1 MGRTIAENLAVF
13 VHRLKFTP
21 PPVLATWL
29 ERPHLERRF
38 KPGVRVASITAGP
51 GYGKTVL
58 ATRLFER
65 WAGPKLWY
73 SLDQAD
79 TDLAVFTAHLDAG
92 LRSIG
97 LDMPAFDT
105 IDAASL
111 GSPKDIGGRFA
122 DALAPEQPVDD
133 PAAAPLLVFDD
144 AHIIEGSR
152 TLAAVNELV
161 DRGYRHGACF
171 IVTGRTIPIPLHQI
185 AAASQ
190 LATFGATDLAFDAG
204 EAREFLERAKP
215 DGAGAAWLVS
225 RAEGWPAGLA
235 LIASGGH
242 ARDRADDDAPL
253 AAGDDEAR
261 RLLFDYL
268 ASEVLTSLGAA
279 ERQFLEDTSIVDKLE
294 VALCDAVRGANDS
307 RETLESLARRGLF
320 VARISDDAFT
330 RHQLFQE
337 FLRHEARRSRRA
349 DRLPLLHRRAADF
362 LAARGEPAAAIEH
375 YLEAGDAVRAA
386 ALLEE
391 KAFALLRAGLVS
403 AVAAIV
409 RKIPE
414 ARMASS
420 PTLLAA
426 LGRLQRERGEWDA
439 ALSSLERAIAGARAS
454 KQYDVLAE
462 SVRICAP
469 ILASRGEF
477 ERLRTML
484 DEALAVG
491 LDLPETS
498 VTSLRMTL
506 AAVNLETERLDE
518 ALEMYKEVTPSIV
531 GRGDLGAHGLVLHNT
546 AVAHL
551 RRGDIYAGLSTYERA
566 LKLKEAAGQRV
577 SKLTTLGDIVY
588 AKTLLGDV
596 DEAERAAD
604 ELLAQ
609 AQDVGAAAMIAR
621 AHEQRGVLLLM
632 RGDVKAAEAAFTA
645 AQASCDPGDV
655 LVLPDIEHGLA
666 QCALAGGDV
675 DRADVLTARAI
686 GVFTGAG
693 RRQQIAPMLLT
704 RAACAV
710 ARGDW
715 EAAAAAARE
724 AVAASGEGLNA
735 LLHATACIDAA
746 VVLARCTRQ
755 AKGAASIELD
765 QAASSAATAAIALI
779 HQRDYRFLL
788 RTKAAAFE
796 DLRVDMRR
804 WQIGSGLMPFIR
816 EGKPAAAL
824 RIELLGPL
832 RVSVGGS
839 HVPPEAWKRRRAPEI
854 FAHLVSHR
862 GQGVARDRLVDLYWP
877 DSDAD
882 AAHDSLRVTI
892 TAIRK
897 AVGEVIKYESNAY
910 CFVAPQGTT
919 VDVADFDA
927 CVDRAQQ
934 AAAAGDDGEARANY
948 QAAVSLYRGDFLEGM
963 QEGGWQWRERERLRA
978 TCLEAL
984 RWLAAERTQAG
995 DIRGRRLAH
1004 ERLLEVAPFDLEAV
1018 KARLDALCEES
1029 RIAEAKRDYA
1039 EWRARYL
1046 SAVGAEAPEIWSSSY
1061 DTAHP
1066 ADVPAHM
1073 KP

>member
-1 MGRTIAENLAVF
+1 M
-13 VHRLKFTP
+13 
-21 PPVLATWL
+21 
-29 ERPHLERRF
+29 
-38 KPGVRVASITAGP
+38 SITAGP

-58 ATRLFER
+58 ATRLFEA
-65 WAGPKLWY
+65 WTGPKLWY
-73 SLDQAD
+73 SLDHSD
-79 TDLAVFTAHLDAG
+79 TDLAVFATHLDAG
-92 LRSIG
+92 LRSVG
-97 LDMPAFDT
+97 LDMPSFDT
-105 IDAASL
+105 LDAASL

-122 DALAPEQPVDD
+122 DALAVKHADDD
-133 PAAAPLLVFDD
+133 PAASPLVVFDD
-144 AHIIEGSR
+144 AHTIEGSR

-171 IVTGRTIPIPLHQI
+171 IVTGRSIPIPLHQI
-185 AAASQ
+185 AASSQ
-190 LATFGATDLAFDAG
+190 LVTFGATDLAFDEG
-204 EAREFLERAKP
+204 EARAFLDRARR
-215 DGAGAAWLVS
+215 DDAADSDWLVS

-235 LIASGGH
+235 LIASGGSAKDAGGGH
-242 ARDRADDDAPL
+242 APL
-253 AAGDDEAR
+253 AAGDEEAR
-261 RLLFDYL
+261 RFLFDYL
-268 ASEVLTSLGAA
+268 ASEVLNSLTPTD
-279 ERQFLEDTSIVDKLE
+279 RQFLEDTSIVDQLE
-294 VALCDAVRGANDS
+294 VGLCDAIRSASDS
-307 RETLESLARRGLF
+307 RATLESFARRGLF
-320 VARISDDAFT
+320 VVQVSEDAFT
-330 RHQLFQE
+330 YHQLFQD
-337 FLRHEARRSRRA
+337 FLRHHTRRSQSAERTS
-349 DRLPLLHRRAADF
+349 LLHRRAADF
-362 LAARGEPAAAIEH
+362 LAARGEPAVAIEH
-375 YLEAGDAVRAA
+375 YLAAGDAVQAA
-386 ALLEE
+386 GLLEE
-391 KAFALLRAGLVS
+391 KAFSLLRAGLVS
-403 AVAAIV
+403 AVGAIV
-409 RKIPE
+409 RQIPDE
-414 ARMASS
+414 RIASS

-439 ALSSLERAIAGARAS
+439 ALSSLERAIAGARAR
-454 KQYDVLAE
+454 KEYDVLAE

-484 DEALAVG
+484 GEALSVG

-518 ALEMYKEVTPSIV
+518 ALEIYKEITPSVV

-588 AKTLLGDV
+588 AKTLLGDI
-596 DEAERAAD
+596 DDAGHAAD

-609 AQDVGAAAMIAR
+609 AQDVGASAMIAR
-621 AHEQRGVLLLM
+621 AHEQRGVLRLM
-632 RGDVKAAEAAFTA
+632 RGDVAGAEAAFDA
-645 AQASCDPGDV
+645 AQAACDPGDV

-666 QCALAGGDV
+666 QCALASGDV
-675 DRADVLTARAI
+675 DRADVLSARAI
-686 GVFTGAG
+686 GVFKGAG

-715 EAAAAAARE
+715 QAAAGAARE

-735 LLHATACIDAA
+735 LLHATACVDAA
-746 VVLARCTRQ
+746 VVLARCTKQ
-755 AKGAASIELD
+755 AKGAASIDLD
-765 QAASSAATAAIALI
+765 KAASQAATEAIALI

-796 DLRVDMRR
+796 NLRVDMRR

-824 RIELLGPL
+824 RIEMLGPL
-832 RVSVGGS
+832 RVSVAGS
-839 HVPPEAWKRRRAPEI
+839 HVAPEAWKRRRAPEI
-854 FAHLVSHR
+854 FAYLVSNR
-862 GQGVARDRLVDLYWP
+862 GQGVTRERLVDLYWP

-897 AVGEVIKYESNAY
+897 AVGEVIKYEANAY
-910 CFVAPQGTT
+910 CFSAPHGTT
-919 VDVADFDA
+919 IDVDDFDA
-927 CVDRAQQ
+927 CIDRAQQ
-934 AAAAGDDGEARANY
+934 TAASGVTDEARANY
-948 QAAVSLYRGDFLEGM
+948 EAAASLYRGDFLEGM

-984 RWLAAERTQAG
+984 RWLAAERAAAG
-995 DIRGRRLAH
+995 DIRGRRLAY

-1018 KARLDALCEES
+1018 KARLDALFEES

-1039 EWRARYL
+1039 DWRARYL
-1046 SAVGAEAPEIWSSSY
+1046 SAVGAEAPEIWSASY
-1061 DTAHP
+1061 DAAQPTLP
-1066 ADVPAHM
+1066 THM

>member
-1 MGRTIAENLAVF
+1 VF

-21 PPVLATWL
+21 PPVLSTWL

-38 KPGVRVASITAGP
+38 KPGIRVVSITAGP

-58 ATRLFER
+58 ATRLFEA
-65 WAGPKLWY
+65 WTGPKLWY
-73 SLDQAD
+73 SLDHSD
-79 TDLAVFTAHLDAG
+79 TDLAVFAAHLDAG
-92 LRSIG
+92 LRSLG
-97 LDMPAFDT
+97 LDMPAFDAV
-105 IDAASL
+105 DAASL
-111 GSPKDIGGRFA
+111 GSPKDVGGRFA
-122 DALAPEQPVDD
+122 DALAPKRASDD
-133 PAAAPLLVFDD
+133 AVTAPLIVFDD
-144 AHIIEGSR
+144 AHTIEGSR
-152 TLAAVNELV
+152 TLTAVNELV

-171 IVTGRTIPIPLHQI
+171 IVTGRSIPIPLHQI
-185 AAASQ
+185 AASSQ
-190 LATFGATDLAFDAG
+190 LVTFGATDLAFDER
-204 EAREFLERAKP
+204 EARAFIEHAKP
-215 DGAGAAWLVS
+215 GDAGSASEWLVS

-235 LIASGGH
+235 LIASGGPRH
-242 ARDRADDDAPL
+242 EAGDRNAPP

-261 RLLFDYL
+261 RILFDYL
-268 ASEVLTSLGAA
+268 ASEVLNGLSEA
-279 ERQFLEDTSIVDKLE
+279 ERRFLEDTSIVDRLE
-294 VALCDAVRGANDS
+294 IGLCDAIRNEGDS
-307 RETLESLARRGLF
+307 RTTLESFARRGLF
-320 VARISDDAFT
+320 VVRIADDTFT
-330 RHQLFQE
+330 YHQLFQE
-337 FLRHEARRSRRA
+337 FLRHHARRAQQAGRA
-349 DRLPLLHRRAADF
+349 SLLHRRAGDF
-362 LAARGEPAAAIEH
+362 MAARGEPAVAIEH

-391 KAFALLRAGLVS
+391 KAFSLLRAGLVS
-403 AVAAIV
+403 AVGAIV

-414 ARMASS
+414 ARIASS

-439 ALSSLERAIAGARAS
+439 ALSSLERSMAAARER
-454 KQYDVLAE
+454 KEYDVLAE

-484 DEALAVG
+484 AEALAVG

-518 ALEMYKEVTPSIV
+518 ALEMYKEITPSV
-531 GRGDLGAHGLVLHNT
+531 VSRGDLGAHGLVLHNT

-588 AKTLLGDV
+588 AKTLLGDI

-609 AQDVGAAAMIAR
+609 AQDVGASAMIAR
-621 AHEQRGVLLLM
+621 AHEQRGVLRLM
-632 RGDVKAAEAAFTA
+632 RADVAGAEAAFDA
-645 AQASCDPGDV
+645 AQAACDPGDV

-666 QCALAGGDV
+666 QCALASGDV
-675 DRADVLTARAI
+675 DRADVLSARAI
-686 GVFTGAG
+686 GVFKGAG

-715 EAAAAAARE
+715 DSAAAAARE
-724 AVAASGEGLNA
+724 AVAASGDGLNA

-746 VVLARCTRQ
+746 VVLARCTKQ

-765 QAASSAATAAIALI
+765 KAASQAATEAIALI

-788 RTKAAAFE
+788 RTKASAFE
-796 DLRVDMRR
+796 TLRLDMRR
-804 WQIGSGLMPFIR
+804 WQIGSGLLPFIR
-816 EGKPAAAL
+816 EGKPAASL
-824 RIELLGPL
+824 RIEMLGPL
-832 RVSVGGS
+832 RVSVAGAN
-839 HVPPEAWKRRRAPEI
+839 VPQEAWKRRRAPEI
-854 FAHLVSHR
+854 FAYLVSNR
-862 GQGVARDRLVDLYWP
+862 GQGVTRERLVDLYWP

-897 AVGEVIKYESNAY
+897 AVGEIIKYEANAY
-910 CFVAPQGTT
+910 CFVAPAGTT
-919 VDVADFDA
+919 VDVDDFDA
-927 CVDRAQQ
+927 CIERAQQ
-934 AAAAGDDGEARANY
+934 AAAAGDTDEARSNY
-948 QAAVSLYRGDFLEGM
+948 LAGASLYRGDFLEGM

-984 RWLAAERTQAG
+984 RWLAVERTEAG
-995 DIRGRRLAH
+995 DTRGRRLAY

-1029 RIAEAKRDYA
+1029 RVAEARRDYA
-1039 EWRARYL
+1039 DWRARYL
-1046 SAVGAEAPEIWSSSY
+1046 SAVGAEAPEIWPSSY
-1061 DTAHP
+1061 DAAQSPEATRTETY
-1066 ADVPAHM
+1066 M